1 MRLPDQ
7 RILVVLVSRSNIV
20 QDKVI
25 RLDENFS
32 QDELDQTARYLN
44 TEFRGKSLLA
54 IRAEILALMREE
66 KALYDRLLRNAIL
79 LCEGS
84 LVGEERD
91 CRRGLC

>member
-1 MRLPDQ
+1 MRRAPLLAVVALSAAVILPSAGAAPKANE

-54 IRAEILALMREE
+54 RQSRAAPAR
-66 KALYDRLLRNAIL
+66 
-79 LCEGS
+79 
-84 LVGEERD
+84 
-91 CRRGLC
+91 